1 MSLTFFSNFYNL
13 HLLLLSRLFF
23 LFFDFSELLMY
34 KQQVIE
40 YRTDLDQVRQSL
52 SLLQDKYFNML
63 RRGQGQGPPRG
74 QSAESGY
81 SDGMQGYN
89 NSYSNQNENNAYNNV
104 SDDNNENV
112 NQQYNPRD
120 GIENQSVT
128 PFVAGA
134 ESPYGSSRGGETPLP
149 PLVPNGR
156 PGTSQGE
163 NNSMNEGG
171 LNAWEEKSE
180 IVEKTEQ

>member
-1 MSLTFFSNFYNL
+1 MF
-13 HLLLLSRLFF
+13 
-23 LFFDFSELLMY
+23 
-34 KQQVIE
+34 KQMQ
-40 YRTDLDQVRQSL
+40 LDI
-52 SLLQDKYFNML
+52 
-63 RRGQGQGPPRG
+63 
-74 QSAESGY
+74 AEF
-81 SDGMQGYN
+81 
-89 NSYSNQNENNAYNNV
+89 AKLCTK
-104 SDDNNENV
+104 
-112 NQQYNPRD
+112 
-120 GIENQSVT
+120 NQSVT